1 MVHRRIKGEAMKFK
15 RRKRRETA
23 GWVLAA
29 GVVLTGA
36 AAAYAV
42 SRLLRSG
49 PVERRLDMRSLEKR
63 VLQALLNDMHA
74 RTESIDIAAV
84 GPGILELAGAVES
97 SEIARHIVAVVD
109 GVAGVHTVLNRLEI
123 RTTEAQLK
131 RNRSKTGGDATRWY
145 GGSVGMGRRRQGI
158 ETDPTQRDDHAALK
172 ARSLVPN
179 RDDVLQDVEDGDGR
193 GSRIGI
199 ANSVGM
205 HTHVAPHSPNPSDD
219 EPGRPPSIAPH
230 EMAQRD

>member
-1 MVHRRIKGEAMKFK
+1 MRFK

-29 GVVLTGA
+29 GVLLTGA

-42 SRLLRSG
+42 SRLLKSG
-49 PVERRLDMRSLEKR
+49 PVERKLDMRSLEKR
-63 VLQALLNDMHA
+63 ALQALLNDIHA
-74 RTESIDIAAV
+74 RNESIDIAAV
-84 GPGILELAGAVES
+84 GPGIVELSGTVES
-97 SEIARHIVAVVD
+97 PQTARHIVALVD

-131 RNRSKTGGDATRWY
+131 RNRGRTGADATRWY

-179 RDDVLQDVEDGDGR
+179 RDDILYDVEDSDGAR
-193 GSRIGI
+193 VGI
-199 ANSVGM
+199 SNSSGM
-205 HTHVAPHSPNPSDD
+205 HTHMAAHSPDPSND
-219 EPGRPPSIAPH
+219 EPGPPPPVAPH